1 MVEIL
6 KIQYSNYLIVF
17 ILQCQ
22 RVHNKIFTKFLPKTT
37 LVLILYQDHTEIFTV
52 SYRSF

>member
-22 RVHNKIFTKFLPKTT
+22 RA
-37 LVLILYQDHTEIFTV
+37 LVLILYQDHTETFTV